1 LPAAIRVKSRFHQV
15 FEYITWSESIKI
27 VWDKLSEQEQK
38 ELQFIQQ
45 NQLFLQGLSTIKQLV
60 ERLNNIFKIK
70 LANNPRIFEFIG

>member
-1 LPAAIRVKSRFHQV
+1 MPAAIRVKSRFHQV

-38 ELQFIQQ
+38 QLQFIQQ

>member
-1 LPAAIRVKSRFHQV
+1 MPAAIRVKSRFYQV